1 MNFIEHMMEHT
12 AIYESPGSFWKWSAY
27 TTISAILRDNC
38 YFKQG
43 DIAAYPNIYVLLL
56 AQSAEHRKGNP
67 VRFCERLVGKVH
79 STKVIS
85 GRASIQAVLDELSRG
100 ETNPK
105 TGKILAGGS
114 ALFSAPEL
122 SAGMVNDPEA
132 IKILTDI
139 YDFKDEYTHRLRG
152 TGTFRIKNLCFTFFA
167 ASNEDLLRDVYDS
180 KAIFGGLIG
189 RTFLVKPNEF
199 RPGNTLFQVS
209 DKMESFEGL
218 VSKLREIA
226 SIKGEFKIDFEGEKE
241 YENWYLP
248 FRESYK
254 NQSDK
259 SGVLG
264 RIHTGVLK
272 LSMILC
278 VNETKELCVKKR
290 HIEEAIV
297 ECLGLLPNYNSF
309 IMSSG
314 KSTTAEVA
322 SFLLQDLYNA
332 PNHQLSRKEVLRRYW
347 NKFDAETL
355 DKFVTT
361 MEQAGMLKIDQVTDG
376 IGYALTSKCIDTLF
390 KEISK

>member
-1 MNFIEHMMEHT
+1 MEHT
-12 AIYESPGSFWKWSAY
+12 KEYESPSSFWKWSAY
-27 TTISAILRDNC
+27 TTVSAVLRDNC
-38 YFKQG
+38 YFRQG
-43 DIAAYPNIYVLLL
+43 DISAYPNLYTLLL

-79 STKVIS
+79 NTKVIS

-180 KAIFGGLIG
+180 AAKFGGLLG
-189 RTFLVKPNEF
+189 RTFVIKPSEF
-199 RPGNTLFQVS
+199 RPGNTLFNVE
-209 DKMESFEGL
+209 DKEPSFNEL
-218 VSKLREIA
+218 VYKLNEIA
-226 SIKGEFKIDFEGEKE
+226 SIRGEFSIEDDANKE
-241 YENWYLP
+241 YEKWYLP
-248 FRESYK
+248 FRESYR

-259 SGVLG
+259 IGVLG
-264 RIHTGVLK
+264 RLHTGVLK
-272 LSMILC
+272 LAMIFCIDQTRALSI
-278 VNETKELCVKKR
+278 KKC

-297 ECLGLLPNYNSF
+297 ECLGLLPNYNAF
-309 IMSSG
+309 MMSAG
-314 KSTTAEVA
+314 KSTTSEVA
-322 SFLLQDLYNA
+322 SFLLEDLYNA
-332 PNHQLSRKEVLRRYW
+332 EYHQLPRREILRRYW

-355 DKFVTT
+355 DKFVVT
-361 MEQAGMLKIDQVTDG
+361 MEQAGMLRANQGTDG
-376 IGYALTSKCIDTLF
+376 FCYQLTDKCLETLF
-390 KEISK
+390 KNQEENKK

>member
-1 MNFIEHMMEHT
+1 MEHT
-12 AIYESPGSFWKWSAY
+12 KIYESPGSFWKWSAY
-27 TTISAILRDNC
+27 SIVAAVLRDNC

-43 DIAAYPNIYVLLL
+43 DISAYPNIYVLLL

-152 TGTFRIKNLCFTFFA
+152 TGTFRIKNLCFSFFA

-199 RPGNTLFQVS
+199 RPGNTLFNME
-209 DKMESFEGL
+209 DKSISFNEL
-218 VSKLREIA
+218 VQKLTAISLLR
-226 SIKGEFKIDFEGEKE
+226 GEFKIDKE
-241 YENWYLP
+241 AEREYTEWYLP

-264 RIHTGVLK
+264 RLHTGVLK
-272 LSMILC
+272 LAMIFC
-278 VNETKELCVKKR
+278 VNSTLALEIKKV
-290 HIEEAIV
+290 HIEEAIS

-314 KSTTAEVA
+314 KSTTSEVA
-322 SFLLQDLYNA
+322 SFLLQDLYDA
-332 PNHQLSRKEVLRRYW
+332 PNHLLSRKEVLRRYW
-347 NKFDAETL
+347 NKFDSETL

-361 MEQAGMLKIDQVTDG
+361 MSEAGMIGTDQVSEG
-376 IGYALTSKCIDTLF
+376 IGYKLTQKCIDTLF
-390 KEISK
+390 KEPTK